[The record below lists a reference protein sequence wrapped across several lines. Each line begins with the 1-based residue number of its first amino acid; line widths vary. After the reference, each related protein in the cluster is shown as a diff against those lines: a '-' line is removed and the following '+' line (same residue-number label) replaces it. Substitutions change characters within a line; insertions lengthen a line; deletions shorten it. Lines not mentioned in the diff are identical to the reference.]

1 MHHDQVIDIDRKDG
15 VIVVAINDGVV
26 SVDANV
32 SSSNGITV
40 RIRFVQ
46 SRDYLP
52 TPGSEKGPRIG
63 KRAKRSESSAE
74 AGHHRKGLRTKAQIP
89 NQSLGDKA
97 IGSSVRHLRIKKHA
111 AHR

>member
-32 SSSNGITV
+32 SSSNGI
-40 RIRFVQ
+40 
-46 SRDYLP
+46 
-52 TPGSEKGPRIG
+52 
-63 KRAKRSESSAE
+63 
-74 AGHHRKGLRTKAQIP
+74 
-89 NQSLGDKA
+89 